1 MPYVIEAKKKERN
14 RVIFRYFFVSNEGES
29 EWVRKRFKAKAYPSE
44 KIAKQAKRM
53 IGDPALSKLR
63 GDIRNWKISIK
74 SLSHQIK
81 DSEMRELVNEC
92 VESLV
97 KRTGL
102 TRQTIKR
109 KLKERI

>member
-1 MPYVIEAKKKERN
+1 MPYVIEAKKRERN
-14 RVIFRYFFVSNEGES
+14 RVMLRYFLISNEGES

-44 KIAKQAKRM
+44 RLAKQAKRM
-53 IGDPALSKLR
+53 IGEPALSKLR
-63 GDIRNWKISIK
+63 GDKSNWKISIK
-74 SLSHQIK
+74 SLSYQITET
-81 DSEMRELVNEC
+81 EMRELVNEC
-92 VESLV
+92 VEGLV